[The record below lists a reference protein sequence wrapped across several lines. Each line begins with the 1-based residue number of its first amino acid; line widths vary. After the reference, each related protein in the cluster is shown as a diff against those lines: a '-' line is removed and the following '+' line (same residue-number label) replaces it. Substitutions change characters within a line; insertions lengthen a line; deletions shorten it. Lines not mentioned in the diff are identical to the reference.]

1 MIGFLFADM
10 VWRGSVYGGGN
21 KVTLTLAL
29 ILLSALVRFASQSG
43 LHDHFAMAG
52 GI

>member
-1 MIGFLFADM
+1 MIGFLFADT

-21 KVTLTLAL
+21 KVTLKLAL
-29 ILLSALVRFASQSG
+29 NLFSALVWFAPQSG
-43 LHDHFAMAG
+43 LHDHSMAG